1 MKMTSMQKMIVV
13 AALIVVVAAAV
24 VLLVIMPQ
32 FTQLADLQVQ
42 QSEAQ
47 ARSQQA
53 AMVLETLRGAKGR
66 AAVTEAELLKIG
78 TQMPDSPQLPAL
90 IIELQDIANQSGVK
104 VSSLSPG
111 QPTVAAGGQFT
122 EILLSEVVTAE
133 WDDLLDYLKRLDR
146 STRLLRVTTLSVM
159 PPPAGTAA
167 TTGTV
172 APTALAVNLTMKAYV
187 IGTNGVV
194 SSAAT
199 QTAGTP

>member
-122 EILLSEVVTAE
+122 EISLSEVVTAE

-159 PPPAGTAA
+159 PPAETAA

>member
-1 MKMTSMQKMIVV
+1 MKMTSMQKMIAV
-13 AALIVVVAAAV
+13 AALIVVVAAIV
-24 VLLVIMPQ
+24 VAFVIMPQ
-32 FTQLADLQVQ
+32 FAQLADLQQ
-42 QSEAQ
+42 QKTDAE
-47 ARSQQA
+47 ARSAQA

-90 IIELQDIANQSGVK
+90 IIELQDIANASGVK
-104 VSSLSPG
+104 VTSMAPG
-111 QPTVAAGGQFT
+111 QPVLAAGGQYT
-122 EILLSEVVTAE
+122 EMALSTQLTAE

-146 STRLLRVTTLSVM
+146 STRLLRVTTLSVL
-159 PPPAGTAA
+159 PPTDTSTA
-167 TTGTV
+167 TDTV
-172 APTALAVNLTMKAYV
+172 APTALSVSMTMKAYV